1 MLIGLSG
8 YIGSGKDTCASILE
22 EHHGFQRLSFASAIK
37 DIVSSLF
44 GWDRDDLEGSTPSSR
59 EWREEIDTW
68 WTEQL
73 GRIVTP
79 RIILQMVGTE
89 MFRDCLS
96 PRFWTTVLKRK
107 IEKIQ
112 EEEERS
118 STSPIQGY
126 SPPRVSLGRIA
137 HQGVAKRTR
146 SRIVISDCRFPEE
159 VELIKSLGGIIVY
172 VDRAP
177 DFNNHQ
183 MGFSHS
189 SEHHIGSIIP
199 DATIDNNKDLEYLR
213 LQIDTLIQFCES
225 N

>member
-1 MLIGLSG
+1 MLIGLCG

-22 EHHGFQRLSFASAIK
+22 EHHGFQRLAFASAIK
-37 DIVSSLF
+37 DIVSTLF
-44 GWDRDDLEGSTPSSR
+44 GWNRDDLEGSTPSSR

-79 RIILQMVGTE
+79 RLILQMVGTE

-107 IEKIQ
+107 IKEILENEGVEQ
-112 EEEERS
+112 S
-118 STSPIQGY
+118 STSPQRG
-126 SPPRVSLGRIA
+126 SRIA
-137 HQGVAKRTR
+137 IT
-146 SRIVISDCRFPEE
+146 DCRFPEE
-159 VELIKSLGGIIVY
+159 IELIKSLGGIIVY

-177 DFNNHQ
+177 DLHNHKL
-183 MGFSHS
+183 GFSHS
-189 SEHHIGSIIP
+189 SEHHISSIIP

-213 LQIDTLIQFCES
+213 NQLDTLIDFCKS

>member
-22 EHHGFQRLSFASAIK
+22 QHHGFQRLSFASAIK

-112 EEEERS
+112 ER
-118 STSPIQGY
+118 GRDRH
-126 SPPRVSLGRIA
+126 PP
-137 HQGVAKRTR
+137 
-146 SRIVISDCRFPEE
+146 F
-159 VELIKSLGGIIVY
+159 GGILLRGCPL
-172 VDRAP
+172 DGRASRREQG
-177 DFNNHQ
+177 HV
-183 MGFSHS
+183 
-189 SEHHIGSIIP
+189 
-199 DATIDNNKDLEYLR
+199 L
-213 LQIDTLIQFCES
+213 
-225 N
+225 

>member
-1 MLIGLSG
+1 MLIGLCG

-22 EHHGFQRLSFASAIK
+22 THHGFQRLAFASAIK
-37 DIVSSLF
+37 DIVSTLF

-79 RIILQMVGTE
+79 RLILQMVGTE

-107 IEKIQ
+107 IEKIL
-112 EEEERS
+112 ENNMSE
-118 STSPIQGY
+118 
-126 SPPRVSLGRIA
+126 RIA
-137 HQGVAKRTR
+137 IT
-146 SRIVISDCRFPEE
+146 DCRFPEE
-159 VELIKSLGGIIVY
+159 IELIKSLGGIIVY

-177 DFNNHQ
+177 DINNHKL
-183 MGFSHS
+183 GFSHS
-189 SEHHIGSIIP
+189 SEHHISSIIP

-213 LQIDTLIQFCES
+213 IQLDTLIQFCES
-225 N
+225 NG

>member
-1 MLIGLSG
+1 MLIGLCG

-22 EHHGFQRLSFASAIK
+22 EYHGFQRLAFASAIK
-37 DIVSSLF
+37 DIVSTLF
-44 GWDRDDLEGSTPSSR
+44 GWDRNDLEGSTPSSR

-79 RIILQMVGTE
+79 RLILQMVGTE

-107 IEKIQ
+107 IEKIL
-112 EEEERS
+112 ESE
-118 STSPIQGY
+118 GA
-126 SPPRVSLGRIA
+126 RIA
-137 HQGVAKRTR
+137 IT
-146 SRIVISDCRFPEE
+146 DCRFPEE
-159 VELIKSLGGIIVY
+159 IELIKSLGGIIVY

-177 DFNNHQ
+177 DINNHKL
-183 MGFSHS
+183 GFSHS
-189 SEHHIGSIIP
+189 SEHHISSIIP

-213 LQIDTLIQFCES
+213 IQLDTLIQFCES
-225 N
+225 NG

>member
-1 MLIGLSG
+1 MLIGLCG
-8 YIGSGKDTCASILE
+8 YIGSGKDTCTSILE
-22 EHHGFQRLSFASAIK
+22 QHHGFQRLAFASAIK

-44 GWDRDDLEGSTPSSR
+44 GWNRDDLEGSTPSSR

-79 RIILQMVGTE
+79 RLILQMVGTE

-107 IEKIQ
+107 IEKILV
-112 EEEERS
+112 E
-118 STSPIQGY
+118 QG
-126 SPPRVSLGRIA
+126 SRIA
-137 HQGVAKRTR
+137 
-146 SRIVISDCRFPEE
+146 ISDCRFPEE
-159 VELIKSLGGIIVY
+159 IELIKSLGGIIVY

-177 DFNNHQ
+177 DLHRRLRSDQDDINNHKL
-183 MGFSHS
+183 GFSHS
-189 SEHHIGSIIP
+189 SEHHISSIIP
-199 DATIDNNKDLEYLR
+199 DATIYNNKDLEYLR
-213 LQIDTLIQFCES
+213 NQLDTLIDFCKS